1 MNDLVSLRQS
11 AARGRSLHLRAPE
24 DVHHLLGGV
33 GAGGV
38 PLPAQDL
45 ALGGEA
51 ELGGE
56 VVLGLGGGGVHL
68 VLLGLAVAEN
78 GGTQTSDNIPTSVLH
93 MICQQQKESPI
104 NPEIHSS
111 GQLTGTLRGNDT
123 TTSTQELRL
132 VLQRDIS
139 RCSLGSAH
147 LKVVFQYML
156 MQLLI

>member
-11 AARGRSLHLRAPE
+11 TARGRSLHLRAPE

-68 VLLGLAVAEN
+68 VLLGLAVTEN

-93 MICQQQKESPI
+93 MMSQQQKESP
-104 NPEIHSS
+104 NPKIDSS
-111 GQLTGTLRGNDT
+111 GQLAGTLRAMIQPRVRKSSVWFYSVT
-123 TTSTQELRL
+123 YHVVSL
-132 VLQRDIS
+132 VLLIRKLCFSI
-139 RCSLGSAH
+139 CSCN
-147 LKVVFQYML
+147 F
-156 MQLLI
+156 